1 MAGDRATTLSGSFQ
15 KVTLGITSK
24 VLGAGKYSISGA
36 TRKTVDVSEFGVDI
50 DIFEFGSADG
60 GTISLTDVAYD
71 PTDPQ
76 QNTLRTAVQN
86 GIKLTGD
93 VTSGLLFWINT
104 TSYLAVGTSGTIL
117 MTQAGK
123 VDADRNG
130 SAKTSFEGKIS
141 GAFMWVTGV
150 S

>member
-1 MAGDRATTLSGSFQ
+1 MADRAATLSGSFQ

-24 VLGAGKYSISGA
+24 ILGAGKYSISGA

-86 GIKLTGD
+86 GTKLTGD

-117 MTQAGK
+117 MTQAGR

>member
-1 MAGDRATTLSGSFQ
+1 MADRAATLSGSFQ
-15 KVTLGITSK
+15 KVTLGVTSK
-24 VLGAGKYSISGA
+24 VLGAGKYSISGV

-60 GTISLTDVAYD
+60 GTISLTDVSYD

-76 QNTLRTAVQN
+76 QNTLRTCVQN
-86 GIKLTGD
+86 GIKLINST
-93 VTSGLLFWINT
+93 TSGLLFWLNS
-104 TSYLAVGTSGTIL
+104 TSYMTIGTSGHIL
-117 MTQAGK
+117 MTSAGK

-141 GAFMWVTGV
+141 GAFMYVV
-150 S
+150 